1 MVCWLCLARCDHSFI
16 NIRIHH
22 LNGSE
27 GYCRGLLSLIC
38 CNLRQ
43 VGGSQDELPEAFPN
57 SNYSQIQARVVLALN
72 KSKSL
77 RSASESVWRRSTGSE
92 ELIRKSKKLAINM
105 NNEPASGDN
114 DRQAQRQCVLS
125 EDAPPR

>member
-27 GYCRGLLSLIC
+27 GYRCGLLSLIC
-38 CNLRQ
+38 RNLRQ

-72 KSKSL
+72 KLKSL
-77 RSASESVWRRSTGSE
+77 GAHLNQSGEDRREVKTSFASQT
-92 ELIRKSKKLAINM
+92 KLATNM